1 MQMNVNERKR
11 IAHFT
16 GPLLGAMVLGL
27 SLPSAWA
34 GTGPLQAAVQ
44 QGSHIFA
51 ADTFKGRG
59 RTCQSC
65 HLAGGKT
72 QGEAPNGAKIP
83 SLINAAAIFP
93 RFNPQRKRVVTL
105 EDQIEACIAGGIGG
119 RPLKYGGRKMAALV
133 SYLTSLSHGQ
143 PIDMGGK
150 PK

>member
-11 IAHFT
+11 LAYFT
-16 GPLLGAMVLGL
+16 GPFLGAVVLGL
-27 SLPSAWA
+27 GLPSAWA

-44 QGSHIFA
+44 QGGHIFA
-51 ADTFKGRG
+51 TDTFKGRG
-59 RTCQSC
+59 LTCQSC
-65 HLAGGKT
+65 HLAGGK
-72 QGEAPNGAKIP
+72 GVGKAPNGSKIP
-83 SLINAAAIFP
+83 KLTNAAAIFP
-93 RFNPQRKRVVTL
+93 RFNPRAKRVVTL

-143 PIDMGGK
+143 PIDMGGN